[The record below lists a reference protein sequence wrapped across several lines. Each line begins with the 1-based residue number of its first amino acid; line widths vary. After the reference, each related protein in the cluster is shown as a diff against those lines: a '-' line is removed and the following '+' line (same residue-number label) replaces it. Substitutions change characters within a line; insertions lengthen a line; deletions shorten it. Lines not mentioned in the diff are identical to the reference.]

1 MTQLEALRAKL
12 KASLNMKRVL
22 DSTARSADSVADS
35 LGETAS
41 TGAALSSVL
50 DSAEGESAGL
60 ARMLGRANTELGKGA
75 AQGALYAEGMDEAAQ
90 EQAEAAASAAFLEQ
104 RIDSTGDEFLQ
115 AALKGETFGQSLDG
129 IEAGSLGANLGGLS
143 GSLAQVGAVAAAAT
157 PALLGLGSALG
168 GVGVGGVALG
178 GGVLGLTAAGIQ
190 GRAESMAAFSSEL
203 ETAADA
209 REQLMSGFKSQLEEA
224 TEPLQNQQ
232 AQAFATANLAAAV
245 DVAENASD
253 SLRNLQATIIGVGSA
268 FRETVVATSDDTF
281 AALSTEVERLSPL
294 LLDLR
299 GAISDTPD
307 LIRFLGSSAA
317 RIGPQLFNFVAAI
330 MPAIVGVTEL
340 GLAVGDTLL
349 PVLNPLLFTV
359 AQLVGAFALLPDPIQ
374 NGIVA
379 FGALVGAAALAST
392 AMGAFTATTFGATL
406 ATQGLIAAIGTL
418 TFPISATTAAIF
430 ALIAGG
436 VALASHFGLLDAIF
450 GAVAARFNLMVEL
463 VEFAV
468 NGFIALAQTAADVAG
483 PFLFLAGPIGALLFL
498 IGNFNE
504 IMTATTDVI
513 DAVVSKIKE
522 LARIA
527 GKVFGPVLAAVDKV
541 ATAVDEQ
548 GGVSLDGAKV
558 GSGDDD
564 PRKKPPSP
572 PTSPPAPAGAG
583 GGGRRSQRARGAGG
597 GGSGATY
604 DFSGADFS
612 GSDPTRTKEQIKQ
625 AVQDA
630 NRESRNAEE
639 GRVE

>member
-178 GGVLGLTAAGIQ
+178 GGVLGITAAGIQ
-190 GRAESMAAFSSEL
+190 AKSESMAAFSSEL

-209 REQLMSGFKSQLEEA
+209 REKLMKGFKSQLEEA
-224 TEPLQNQQ
+224 TEPLQNQR

-245 DVAENASD
+245 AVAENASD
-253 SLRNLQATIIGVGSA
+253 SLRNLQSTVIGVGAA
-268 FRETVVATSDDTF
+268 FRETIVATSGDTF

-299 GAISDTPD
+299 GGLSELPN
-307 LIRFLGSSAA
+307 LIRFLSDSAV
-317 RIGPQLFNFVAAI
+317 RLGPQLRNTATALV
-330 MPAIVGVTEL
+330 PAIVGITEL
-340 GLAVGDTLL
+340 GVAIGDTLL
-349 PVLNPLLFTV
+349 PVINPLILATSTLISTWAMLPPALQNATV
-359 AQLVGAFALLPDPIQ
+359 AFAVATAVVATYGSVASAATAATTALAGAIATITAPISVTA
-374 NGIVA
+374 VA
-379 FGALVGAAALAST
+379 VGALVG
-392 AMGAFTATTFGATL
+392 G
-406 ATQGLIAAIGTL
+406 
-418 TFPISATTAAIF
+418 IF
-430 ALIAGG
+430 ALLTATG
-436 VALASHFGLLDAIF
+436 SLDAVFSSIIS
-450 GAVAARFNLMVEL
+450 RFNMTLEL
-463 VEFAV
+463 IEFAV
-468 NGFIALAQTAADVAG
+468 NGFIALSQTVADVAG

-504 IMTATTDVI
+504 ILTKTTDII
-513 DAVVSKIKE
+513 DAVVSKIRE
-522 LARIA
+522 LAKIA
-527 GKVFGPVLAAVDKV
+527 GRVLSPLLDAINKVETKVDQ
-541 ATAVDEQ
+541 Q
-548 GGVSLDGAKV
+548 GGVSLEGAKL
-558 GSGDDD
+558 GDAGDSADTD

-572 PTSPPAPAGAG
+572 PTPPAAPAGAG
-583 GGGRRSQRARGAGG
+583 SGGRRGRRGAAV
-597 GGSGATY
+597 GGSGGDTY

-612 GSDPTRTKEQIKQ
+612 GTDPTRTKEQIKQ
-625 AVQDA
+625 AVRDA